1 MNLLY
6 QTLIPSF
13 TELTNQ
19 RFFKEFI
26 QRIAFLFAETFR
38 RHAHAPLVI
47 HYIRETVFF
56 EQSYRV
62 KMAADRFPEVDFAFV
77 ISLFDGAQCRSVFME
92 IHKSAFLSVDKLCR
106 HAAEVIVVVNIIVFY
121 GFDAFRTHIRL
132 DFFNILFNNAHLV
145 RFKRRA
151 GVACHTAFAL
161 AARELAAE
169 TGIEKL
175 VGYYYV
181 VNNYH
186 GAKIQNFWIPRFARN
201 DNYITKT
208 KMRGLI
214 VPTDLKERYAAPHKN
229 QKNCHSEHEVRG
241 NSLKINGV

>member
-6 QTLIPSF
+6 QTFIPSF

-26 QRIAFLFAETFR
+26 QRNAFFFAETFR
-38 RHAHAPLVI
+38 GNAHAPLVV

-62 KMAADRFPEVDFAFV
+62 KMTANGFPEVDFAFFV
-77 ISLFDGAQCRSVFME
+77 SLFDSAKSGAVFMK
-92 IHKSAFLSVDKLCR
+92 IHKSTLLSIDELRCQSTK
-106 HAAEVIVVVNIIVFY
+106 VIVVVNIIVFY
-121 GFDAFRTHIRL
+121 GFDAFRTHVWFYLINVFLYYADLIR
-132 DFFNILFNNAHLV
+132 FERGTRI
-145 RFKRRA
+145 
-151 GVACHTAFAL
+151 ACHTAFAF
-161 AARELAAE
+161 ATRQLAAE
-169 TGIEKL
+169 TGVEEL
-175 VGYYYV
+175 VGHYYV

-208 KMRGLI
+208 KRRGLI

-229 QKNCHSEHEVRG
+229 QKNCHSEHKVRG
-241 NSLKINGV
+241 NSLKINNV

>member
-6 QTLIPSF
+6 QTFIPSF

-26 QRIAFLFAETFR
+26 QRNAFFFAETFR
-38 RHAHAPLVI
+38 GHAHAPLVV

-62 KMAADRFPEVDFAFV
+62 KMTADRFPEVDFAFFV
-77 ISLFDGAQCRSVFME
+77 SLFDSAKSGAVFMK
-92 IHKSAFLSVDKLCR
+92 IHKSTLLSIDKLCR

-121 GFDAFRTHIRL
+121 GFDAFRTHVWFYLINVFLYYAYLIRL
-132 DFFNILFNNAHLV
+132 E
-145 RFKRRA
+145 RRT
-151 GVACHTAFAL
+151 GVTSHATFAL
-161 AARELAAE
+161 ATRELAAE
-169 TGIEKL
+169 TGVEEL
-175 VGYYYV
+175 VGHYYV

-201 DNYITKT
+201 DKS
-208 KMRGLI
+208 KM
-214 VPTDLKERYAAPHKN
+214 
-229 QKNCHSEHEVRG
+229 RG
-241 NSLKINGV
+241 NSLKINNV